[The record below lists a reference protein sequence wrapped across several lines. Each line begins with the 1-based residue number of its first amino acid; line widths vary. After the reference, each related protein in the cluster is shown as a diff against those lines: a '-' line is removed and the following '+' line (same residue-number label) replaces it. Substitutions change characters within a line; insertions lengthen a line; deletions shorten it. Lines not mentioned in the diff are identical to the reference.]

1 MGGEPAGWGRVWSV
15 KAEPRPELVA
25 GRYEIGPS
33 IGRGGMGEVRRAHD
47 VRLGREVAIKF
58 LRADL
63 AAEPGVRG
71 RFDDEAR
78 AAARLGHPNAV
89 TVFDFGEH
97 RGDPYIVM
105 ESLPGHTLADALA
118 DGPLPEDRVRR
129 IALDV
134 LGALG
139 AAHDLGIV
147 HRDVKPA
154 NILFATDGT
163 AKVAD
168 FGIAKSTEGLDHTAT
183 GQVIGTAAYLAPER
197 LEGRPAVPQSDL
209 YALGVVLYEALA
221 GRKPF
226 TGDTPV
232 ALAHAVHSSVP
243 TPLGEVRPGIDAA
256 LAAAI
261 DRAMRRAPEQRFATA
276 GDMARS
282 LAGGAPAPPT
292 PAGDADAT
300 AALGEATQLVGAP
313 STQQLPAG
321 GGAAPVAPSHRW
333 APERGNRT
341 TWMVLGA
348 VAAVVLVVL
357 VLALA
362 SGDGADPASPAP
374 TDPSVAPSPTGS
386 LPQPLDDA
394 LRRLEESV
402 RR

>member
-1 MGGEPAGWGRVWSV
+1 M

-25 GRYEIGPS
+25 GRYEVGPS

-58 LRADL
+58 LRGDL
-63 AAEPGVRG
+63 AADPGVRG

-97 RGDPYIVM
+97 HGDPYIVM

-118 DGPLPEDRVRR
+118 DGALPEERVRR
-129 IALDV
+129 IASDV

-154 NILFATDGT
+154 NILFAADGT

-197 LEGRPAVPQSDL
+197 LEGKPAVPQSDL
-209 YALGVVLYEALA
+209 YAVGVVLYEALA

-232 ALAHAVHSSVP
+232 ALAHAVHSSAP
-243 TPLGEVRPGIDAA
+243 APLAEVRPGIDAA

-261 DRAMRRAPEQRFATA
+261 DRAMRKAPEQRFATA

-282 LAGGAPAPPT
+282 LAGRAPAPPAT
-292 PAGDADAT
+292 ERDAAAAGIGDLT
-300 AALGEATQLVGAP
+300 RPMEAG
-313 STQQLPAG
+313 STQQLPAA
-321 GGAAPVAPSHRW
+321 GAIPAGADGHRW
-333 APERGNRT
+333 APRARNRT
-341 TWMVLGA
+341 PW
-348 VAAVVLVVL
+348 VVLCGIAALLMLAL
-357 VLALA
+357 VLALG
-362 SGDGADPASPAP
+362 SGDGSDPITPPPTASPPA
-374 TDPSVAPSPTGS
+374 TSTGS
-386 LPQPLDDA
+386 LPPQLDEA

-402 RR
+402 RP

>member
-1 MGGEPAGWGRVWSV
+1 M

-25 GRYEIGPS
+25 GRYEVGPS

-58 LRADL
+58 LRGDL
-63 AAEPGVRG
+63 AADPGVRE

-78 AAARLGHPNAV
+78 AAARIGHPNAV

-97 RGDPYIVM
+97 HGDPYIVM
-105 ESLPGHTLADALA
+105 ESLPGDTLADAMA
-118 DGPLPEDRVRR
+118 HGPLPEERVRR

-154 NILFATDGT
+154 NILFAADGT

-232 ALAHAVHSSVP
+232 ALAHAVHSSMP
-243 TPLGEVRPGIDAA
+243 APLGEVRPGIDRD

-261 DRAMRRAPEQRFATA
+261 DRAMRKAPEQRFATA
-276 GDMARS
+276 GDMARG
-282 LAGGAPAPPT
+282 LVGGAPAPPAT
-292 PAGDADAT
+292 VRDAGVAAGPGDLTRPMDA
-300 AALGEATQLVGAP
+300 G
-313 STQQLPAG
+313 STQQLPAA
-321 GGAAPVAPSHRW
+321 GAIPAGADDHRW
-333 APERGNRT
+333 APRARNRT
-341 TWMVLGA
+341 AWVVLAGA
-348 VAAVVLVVL
+348 AAVLVVA
-357 VLALA
+357 LALA
-362 SGDGADPASPAP
+362 SGDGADPATPPTTSPPAP
-374 TDPSVAPSPTGS
+374 STGS

-402 RR
+402 RP